1 VRDKVSA
8 DITSVPN
15 IEHPIRCGNITLG
28 GFVRSVVSL
37 PPWTEITVWP
47 CLSGRRRETL
57 AQFLIRL
64 DQVIEKAI
72 TEDIHT
78 DEIKPKY

>member
-1 VRDKVSA
+1 METVLR
-8 DITSVPN
+8 P
-15 IEHPIRCGNITLG
+15 L
-28 GFVRSVVSL
+28 FVLHSEASSGRLCRYRRGWRSL
-37 PPWTEITVWP
+37 IWL

-64 DQVIEKAI
+64 DQVIEMAI

-78 DEIKPKY
+78 DEINPKY

>member
-1 VRDKVSA
+1 
-8 DITSVPN
+8 
-15 IEHPIRCGNITLG
+15 
-28 GFVRSVVSL
+28 
-37 PPWTEITVWP
+37 
-47 CLSGRRRETL
+47 LSGRQRETL

-78 DEIKPKY
+78 DEINPKY